1 MVCAEN
7 NEFCRK
13 SMNSAEKNTQF
24 NRKPRIEQKTQN
36 LSPGPS
42 TRGRRQHCGARSS
55 KAIVILRSPRGDCI
69 ALQNHSR
76 LHSRDN
82 LQEILA
88 ELPEFWQNSAEL
100 PEFWFQMTS
109 CSSPE
114 GYRFGIPQCH
124 QIICFISLEDP
135 CQLCRIPRIL
145 QNSGISA
152 EFWEFC

>member
-1 MVCAEN
+1 M
-7 NEFCRK
+7 
-13 SMNSAEKNTQF
+13 
-24 NRKPRIEQKTQN
+24 
-36 LSPGPS
+36 SPGPS

-100 PEFWFQMTS
+100 PEFWFQITS

-124 QIICFISLEDP
+124 QIIRLCFINLDDP
-135 CQLCRIPRIL
+135 IPSQNPANRAASPEFNRILVIL
-145 QNSGISA
+145 QNSGNSA
-152 EFWEFC
+152 RILAAYEILWDGSGKHCNLRAE